1 MTTRSLRALL
11 VLSENWTLRPSPT
24 LNDLV
29 DIAVDAE
36 AAGVDGVMM
45 SDHVVLGASAKA
57 RGLPFNLRD
66 YAMPGN
72 QEPDSSW
79 PSPYI
84 VLAAIAARTSTLRLV
99 VGALIAPVRHP
110 LVSAKDLATLDQLSQ
125 GRLVVLPT
133 VSWHDEEYAALGVAF
148 HRRGAILDEQLEIWR
163 RAWTGSP
170 FHFHGQYYSF
180 DDVWLEPRAV
190 GAQGPQLWFGGSSL
204 HAALIRRLV
213 TYGSGFNPL
222 GQPLDHELHSLDL
235 ALNEA
240 GRTRDDIEMVGG
252 LRGHFE
258 SPDSIADLDEAIDA
272 VADQVASGCRTFCF
286 KPSMYTDDLSDV
298 GRVSRRVVQRL
309 GEWR

>member
-1 MTTRSLRALL
+1 L

-79 PSPYI
+79 PSPYV

-99 VGALIAPVRHP
+99 VGALISPLRHP

-190 GAQGPQLWFGGSSL
+190 RVQGPQLWFGGSSL
-204 HAALIRRLV
+204 HPALIRRLV

-222 GQPLDHELHSLDL
+222 GQPLDHELLALDL
-235 ALNEA
+235 ALDEA

-252 LRGHFE
+252 LRGNFAT
-258 SPDSIADLDEAIDA
+258 PDSIADLDEAIDA
-272 VADQVASGCRTFCF
+272 VADQVTSGYRTFCF
-286 KPSMYTDDLSDV
+286 KPSMYTDELGDV
-298 GRVSRRVVQRL
+298 GRVCHRVVQRL
-309 GEWR
+309 GEWG